1 MRRFRFEGGLGKAYD
16 HGKSMQHSRGGT
28 WTRIAKQHKAIH
40 IQCAQCGSI
49 VDLEADHIVP
59 LHRGGTNDASNL
71 QSLCRQCHAIKTATE
86 QGKDCGK
93 KIAQFRDSIE

>member
-16 HGKSMQHSRGGT
+16 YGKSIQHARPGSWGR
-28 WTRIAKQHKAIH
+28 RAKAFKAVH
-40 IQCAQCGSI
+40 VQCAKCGAI
-49 VDLEADHIVP
+49 AELECDHIVP
-59 LHRGGTNDASNL
+59 LHKGGSDEWSNL

-93 KIAQFRDSIE
+93 KIAQFRDPIG